1 MLIAVIAALLLAQ
14 AADADI
20 KASVKANYNRRVR
33 GDKIVF
39 AVIGGTQVRSDC
51 DCLYRDKISIKI
63 FPVGGYHTDTSN
75 SRNCQH
81 ATSAEIN
88 VSRYRILLN
97 E

>member
-51 DCLYRDKISIKI
+51 DCLYRDKISIKMWEYW
-63 FPVGGYHTDTSN
+63 FDDECSEKRTQT
-75 SRNCQH
+75 
-81 ATSAEIN
+81 
-88 VSRYRILLN
+88 
-97 E
+97 